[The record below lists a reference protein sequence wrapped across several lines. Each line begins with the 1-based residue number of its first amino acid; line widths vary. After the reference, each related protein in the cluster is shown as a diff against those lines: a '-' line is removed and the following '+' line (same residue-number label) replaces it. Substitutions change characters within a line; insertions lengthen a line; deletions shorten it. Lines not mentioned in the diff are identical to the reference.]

1 MYMYVHCVHFII
13 QFYINTCSINTVI
26 NTFLW
31 YFYLYLQ
38 KCACY
43 SLHGSKEQMF
53 ICKMMNLYRYI
64 KKITTNINHHC
75 KIYSE

>member
-1 MYMYVHCVHFII
+1 MYVHCVHFII

-43 SLHGSKEQMF
+43 SLHGSKEQNFNVYLQDDEF
-53 ICKMMNLYRYI
+53 IPVY
-64 KKITTNINHHC
+64 KKNN
-75 KIYSE
+75 YQY